1 MLKHWPCNILFFQSS
16 NIQNTTE
23 QIRDKSIEL
32 RNEAELAKN
41 ETAQEL
47 RVTLQN
53 SIDTIVGLESRNSDI
68 DQKYSE
74 ILFNVVNLKE
84 GW

>member
-1 MLKHWPCNILFFQSS
+1 MLKHWPCNISFFQSS

-53 SIDTIVGLESRNSDI
+53 SIDTIEGLESRNSDI

>member
-1 MLKHWPCNILFFQSS
+1 MLTLWPCNILFFQSS

-53 SIDTIVGLESRNSDI
+53 SIDTIEGLESRNSDI

>member
-53 SIDTIVGLESRNSDI
+53 SIDTIEGLESRNSDI